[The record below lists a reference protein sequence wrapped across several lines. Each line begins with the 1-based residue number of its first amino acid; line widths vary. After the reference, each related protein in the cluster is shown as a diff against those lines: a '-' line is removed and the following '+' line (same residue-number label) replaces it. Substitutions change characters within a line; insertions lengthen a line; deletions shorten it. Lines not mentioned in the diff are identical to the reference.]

1 MADPPHSDRTTRP
14 DDGGEAGARADEGA
28 DRARSR
34 GAWDDDW
41 DRGSWDRDDW
51 DDDDWGGPGR
61 AVDESREGPDD
72 GLSAGKPVG
81 YTARK
86 RPERRGETSLGR
98 RLDRG
103 HQVAFMLLAG
113 IGLGAGIGY
122 GLDRL
127 IGTFPALMLVGVFVG
142 FGIAL
147 YAVFIETR

>member
-1 MADPPHSDRTTRP
+1 VRP
-14 DDGGEAGARADEGA
+14 DRAAAGSPAADDHGDTA
-28 DRARSR
+28 SR
-34 GAWDDDW
+34 GRRAWDDDW

-51 DDDDWGGPGR
+51 DEDDWGSAGEAGG
-61 AVDESREGPDD
+61 ESGEEPTD

-81 YTARK
+81 YTAPK
-86 RPERRGETSLGR
+86 RPERRGDTSVGR
-98 RLDRG
+98 RLDKG

-147 YAVFIETR
+147 YAVYIETR